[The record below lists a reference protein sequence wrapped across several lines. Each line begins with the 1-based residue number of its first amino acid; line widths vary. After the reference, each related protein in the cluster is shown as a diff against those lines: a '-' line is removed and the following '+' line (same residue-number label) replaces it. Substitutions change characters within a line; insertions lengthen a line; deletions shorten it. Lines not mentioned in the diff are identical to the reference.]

1 MGCLRLTT
9 ASSHSNT
16 IKSLFYEKGVR
27 KVNTSIKD
35 YKTYNSG
42 MKKSIKDKLFFEGLT
57 DDSVDTFVDFGC
69 ADGQILAQVHND
81 FPEWKLKGIDN
92 DYRMIELAQRNC
104 KAAEYFEK
112 ISDLTNNNTSLLNLS
127 SVIHEVY
134 SYSSSNAIKKFW
146 SNVFNSGFK
155 YISIRDL
162 MSSYTINTEAEIND
176 ILKLQ
181 KRTNSEQ
188 LSDFISVWG
197 NISTRRNLVH
207 YLLKYRYVENWER
220 EVRENYLPITVECF
234 LNMIPD
240 TYEIIYFNHYILPFT
255 KDKIKE
261 DFDIELRDNTHVKVL
276 LKRKQM

>member
-1 MGCLRLTT
+1 M
-9 ASSHSNT
+9 
-16 IKSLFYEKGVR
+16 R
-27 KVNTSIKD
+27 KINTSIKD
-35 YKTYNSG
+35 YKIYNSG
-42 MKKSIKDKLFFEGLT
+42 MKKSIKDKLFFEGLI
-57 DDSVDTFVDFGC
+57 DDSIDTFVDFGC

-92 DYRMIELAQRNC
+92 DYMMIELAKRNC
-104 KAAEYFEK
+104 KAAEFFEK
-112 ISDLTNNNTSLLNLS
+112 ITDIANNNTSLLNLS

-134 SYSSSNAIKKFW
+134 SYSSSNTIEEFW
-146 SNVFNSGFK
+146 SNVFNGGFK

-162 MSSYTINTEAEIND
+162 MSSYAINAEAEIND

-181 KRTNSEQ
+181 KRTNSKQ

-207 YLLKYRYVENWER
+207 YLLKYSYVENWER
-220 EVRENYLPITVECF
+220 ELRENYLPITVECF

-255 KDKIKE
+255 KDRIKK
-261 DFDIELRDNTHVKVL
+261 DFDIDLRDNTHVKIL
-276 LKRKQM
+276 LKRKQI